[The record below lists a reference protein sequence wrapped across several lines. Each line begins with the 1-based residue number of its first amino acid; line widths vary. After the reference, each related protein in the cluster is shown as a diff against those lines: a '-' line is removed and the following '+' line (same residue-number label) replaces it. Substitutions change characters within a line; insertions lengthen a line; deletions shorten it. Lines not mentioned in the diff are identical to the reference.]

1 MQKIGIVSDSN
12 CDLPV
17 EVIKKYDIKIV
28 PARII
33 FGDEEVRRHYVDLSY
48 EEFYY
53 RLVHD
58 KEMPKTSVP
67 TPKEYHQIYEEAL
80 KKYDELM
87 VFCTSSKLSSMYNSA
102 EMIAKQFYKEKITVI
117 DTQTATFPMGIIVLE
132 AAKKAAE
139 GASKVELLRHVKD
152 FLIPNTHAFGGMPT
166 LTYLQK
172 GGRIGKASS
181 LIGNILQVKPIISIE
196 DGEITTLGK
205 VRGMNNVY
213 KLLLDFMKKIVEE
226 QTVEIAVIGHTANL
240 ETAMKLKQE
249 IQSLPNAPKNLQL
262 IEMGPGVGTHLGP
275 GGLLISW
282 VGEFNKE
289 LMDF

>member
-1 MQKIGIVSDSN
+1 LTNVGIVCDSN

-17 EVIKKYDIKIV
+17 EIIKKFDIKIV

-48 EEFYY
+48 EEFYH

-58 KEMPKTSVP
+58 KEMPRTSVP
-67 TPKEYHQIYEEAL
+67 TPKEYLQVYEESL
-80 KKYDELM
+80 KKYDELI

-102 EMIAKQFYKEKITVI
+102 QMIAKQFNKEKITVI
-117 DTQTATFPMGIIVLE
+117 DTQTTTFPMGIIVLE
-132 AAKKAAE
+132 TAKKAAE
-139 GASKVELLRHVKD
+139 GVSKVELIKYVKD
-152 FLIPNTHAFGGMPT
+152 FLMPNTHAFGGIPT

-181 LIGNILQVKPIISIE
+181 FIGNLLQVKPIISIE
-196 DGEITTLGK
+196 NGELATLGK
-205 VRGMNNVY
+205 IRGMDNVY
-213 KLLLDFMKKIVEE
+213 KLLFDFMSKMVKE
-226 QTVEIAVIGHTANL
+226 QTVEIAIIGHTANL
-240 ETAMKLKQE
+240 EAANKLKQE
-249 IQSLPNAPKNLQL
+249 IQSLPNAPKNLQV
-262 IEMGPGVGTHLGP
+262 IEMGPGVGSHLGP

-289 LMDF
+289 LLDL